1 MRPSIV
7 SEVSIAHDWDTEVAD
22 WIATVLA
29 WK

>member
-7 SEVSIAHDWDTEVAD
+7 SEVGMTHDWDTEVAN

-29 WK
+29 WN